1 MAANPTHHVLF
12 LSTGNVIR
20 SIFAEY
26 LLNSKK
32 IGKGRFKAFSAGS
45 QPTGVVHPYVI
56 QILENHYKI
65 DAHDARS
72 KSWDEFRNRSFDMII
87 TVCDRASESCPPLF
101 PGQPKIANW
110 NITKPEETELGEE
123 QKLIKFRKV
132 AQQIQTRIQLLC
144 SFPIEKLGHLL
155 IRPPGQEYH
164 ANERNLLLSRSKSH

>member
-1 MAANPTHHVLF
+1 MAANPTQQVLF
-12 LSTGNVIR
+12 LSTGNAVR

-32 IGKGRFKAFSAGS
+32 IGHGRFKAFSAGS

-65 DAHDARS
+65 NAHDARS

-87 TVCDRASESCPPLF
+87 TVCDRARESCPLF
-101 PGQPKIANW
+101 PGQPKIASW
-110 NITKPEETELGEE
+110 NIPKPEETELSEQ
-123 QKLIKFRKV
+123 QKLIKLREV

-155 IRPPGQEYH
+155 VRSPRQESH
-164 ANERNLLLSRSKSH
+164 AERAQPLALFSQIDR